1 MAKIE
6 LFTAS
11 VVFLL
16 LFSALNLGA
25 QEKDDR
31 IREMERFYGHAL
43 ELAKNGNA
51 EESERVMDAVNEM
64 RRALTERSS
73 NANGRVRDRNEAKE
87 AIADFR
93 REMEY
98 LRSLLDRGVSE
109 EESGEIRENLE
120 RLERAIHEKMIFL
133 NEKVNNR
140 EEGDRG
146 NGDRGNGDRGN
157 EADER
162 EHHPQDEAWESR
174 LHHLRAAAEHL
185 HGAGLH
191 EVAEQIEGQIRN
203 LENEQHDHDGD
214 GSSGLEPLI
223 HKLMER
229 MDDLNRQVDGLRQEV
244 SRLRR

>member
-1 MAKIE
+1 MTKIK

-31 IREMERFYGHAL
+31 IREMERLYGHAL

-51 EESERVMDAVNEM
+51 DESERVMDTVNEM
-64 RRALTERSS
+64 RRAHHERSS
-73 NANGRVRDRNEAKE
+73 KANDRVRDRIEAKE

-93 REMEY
+93 REMEH

-109 EESGEIRENLE
+109 EEAGEIRENLE
-120 RLERAIHEKMIFL
+120 MLERAIHEKMIFL

-140 EEGDRG
+140 EDR
-146 NGDRGNGDRGN
+146 DREDRDRRH

-162 EHHPQDEAWESR
+162 EHDPQDDAWESR

>member
-1 MAKIE
+1 MAKIK

-146 NGDRGNGDRGN
+146 NGDRGN

-162 EHHPQDEAWESR
+162 EHHPQDDAWESR
-174 LHHLRAAAEHL
+174 LHHLRGAAEHL

>member
-1 MAKIE
+1 MTKIK

-31 IREMERFYGHAL
+31 IREMERLYGHAL

-51 EESERVMDAVNEM
+51 DESERVMDTVNEM
-64 RRALTERSS
+64 RRAHHERSS

-93 REMEY
+93 REMAY

-120 RLERAIHEKMIFL
+120 RLERAIDEKMIFL

-140 EEGDRG
+140 DDR
-146 NGDRGNGDRGN
+146 DREDRDRRH
-157 EADER
+157 ESDER

-203 LENEQHDHDGD
+203 LENERHDHDGD

>member
-1 MAKIE
+1 MAKIK

-31 IREMERFYGHAL
+31 IREMERLYGHAL
-43 ELAKNGNA
+43 ELARNGNA
-51 EESERVMDAVNEM
+51 EESERVMDTVNEL
-64 RRALTERSS
+64 RRSLNERSS
-73 NANGRVRDRNEAKE
+73 NANDRVRDRIEAKE
-87 AIADFR
+87 AIANFR
-93 REMEY
+93 REMEH

-109 EESGEIRENLE
+109 EEAVEVRENLQ

-140 EEGDRG
+140 ED
-146 NGDRGNGDRGN
+146 GDRGN

-162 EHHPQDEAWESR
+162 EHHPQGEAWESR

>member
-1 MAKIE
+1 MAKIK

-31 IREMERFYGHAL
+31 IREMERLYGHAL

-87 AIADFR
+87 AIGYFR

-146 NGDRGNGDRGN
+146 NGDRGN

-162 EHHPQDEAWESR
+162 EHHPQDEAWEPR